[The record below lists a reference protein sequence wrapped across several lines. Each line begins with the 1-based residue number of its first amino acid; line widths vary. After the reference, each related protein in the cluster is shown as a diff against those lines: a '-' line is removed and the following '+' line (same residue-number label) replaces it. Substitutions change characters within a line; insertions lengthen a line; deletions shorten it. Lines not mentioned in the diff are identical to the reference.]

1 MLGLLPFA
9 GFPGVRKRGSGSAAG
24 AGCAALEGAAL
35 VLAHATP
42 DAGVLAGLERPLQAR
57 VYDRAS
63 TANTFGFLDL
73 QEGRAGVSYG
83 EEQLRV
89 LVKARC
95 AVTPIHADQS
105 LHFLG
110 TR

>member
-42 DAGVLAGLERPLQAR
+42 DSGVLARLKSPLQAG
-57 VYDRAS
+57 VDDGAS
-63 TANTFGFLDL
+63 TAYTFGFLDL
-73 QEGRAGVSYG
+73 QEGWAGVSYG
-83 EEQLRV
+83 EE
-89 LVKARC
+89 
-95 AVTPIHADQS
+95 
-105 LHFLG
+105 
-110 TR
+110 